1 MRTPVRIIA
10 TRLVASQIGRVVF
23 TVTLLLIG
31 AVSFLIYAA
40 VSANGPAA
48 NGITAL
54 VTGIVFVTLG
64 ILMSLFTL
72 RIGRGQQSV
81 QWRYRSATSRL
92 RYLKAS
98 GQLLPIPGLPPLP
111 ESLSPQDVAR
121 VAAYADQMAHLRWG
135 DQPRVSTADAP
146 KVFNRTVAR
155 VHRIRGDWDVL
166 REPIGIFTGLPRP
179 LCYVGAAEVM
189 HRLSYHS
196 GTTFVPEGLRQ
207 GLRFIARSQISEAM
221 QPDALVIRAKL
232 LASSTS
238 PTWLELA
245 DQTLDRLRQVDPGHP
260 RLPDAAAT
268 IYLRRGQY
276 ERAIACYDQLL
287 ANPPSA
293 DEALVAQ
300 ANRAAALERLQRYD
314 DAIEAY
320 RNVLQVD
327 PNDAWAWHNISLLLL
342 NQGRLEEALQANT
355 RVLSIMSFG
364 NAQMSRKRILAA
376 IARRD
381 GVTADVEPD

>member
-1 MRTPVRIIA
+1 MRTLVRIVA
-10 TRLVASQIGRVVF
+10 TRLVASHVGRVIL

-31 AVSFLIYAA
+31 AVSFLAYAL
-40 VSANGPAA
+40 VSANGSAA

-54 VTGIVFVTLG
+54 VTGIVFVVLG
-64 ILMSLFTL
+64 LLMCVFTL
-72 RIGRGQQSV
+72 RIGRLQDSAQQ
-81 QWRYRSATSRL
+81 RNKTATSRVHEL
-92 RYLKAS
+92 QAS

-111 ESLSPQDVAR
+111 AGLSPEDVAR
-121 VAAYADQMAHLRWG
+121 VAAYADQMARIHWG
-135 DQPRVSTADAP
+135 DQLRVSAADAP
-146 KVFNRTVAR
+146 EVFNRTVAR
-155 VHRIRGDWDVL
+155 VRRIRGDWDML
-166 REPIGIFTGLPRP
+166 REPIGIFAGLPRP

-189 HRLSYHS
+189 HRLSYHG

-207 GLRFIARSQISEAM
+207 GLRFIARSQYTEAM
-221 QPDALVIRAKL
+221 QPDALVIRTKL
-232 LASSTS
+232 LAASTS
-238 PTWLELA
+238 KIWLELA
-245 DQTLDRLRQVDPGHP
+245 DQTLERLREVDPGHR

-268 IYLRRGQY
+268 IYLRRGQH

-293 DEALVAQ
+293 DEAFVAQ

-314 DAIEAY
+314 EAIEAY
-320 RNVLQVD
+320 RHVLQVD
-327 PNDAWAWHNISLLLL
+327 PNDAWAWHNMSLLLL

-355 RVLSIMSFG
+355 RALSIMSFG

-381 GVTADVEPD
+381 GVRAEVEPD